1 MNKKVLIA
9 YASKH
14 GSTAEIANKI
24 EEDLN
29 HAGFECTN
37 VPVKQVKDISGF
49 QAIILGTGLYMG
61 QWQKEAVQF
70 VKRNMSALADQKVW
84 IFTSGPTGEGDPVK
98 LLNNRLYPE
107 GLRAAIEG
115 IKPKE
120 ITVFHGNIVLS
131 KLNGFEKWIINK
143 VKAAIGDFR
152 DWQSISAWA
161 AGIANSL
168 NS

>member
-14 GSTAEIANKI
+14 GSTAEIAKKI
-24 EEDLN
+24 EENLN
-29 HAGFECTN
+29 HAGFECTTT
-37 VPVKQVKDISGF
+37 PVNQVKDLSGF

-70 VKRNMSALADQKVW
+70 VKRNMAPLADQKVW
-84 IFTSGPTGEGDPVK
+84 IFTSGPTGEGDPMK
-98 LLNNRLYPE
+98 LVNGRLYPE
-107 GLRAAIEG
+107 GLRDTIEG

-120 ITVFHGNIVLS
+120 ITVFHGSIALS

-152 DWQSISAWA
+152 NWQSISIWA
-161 AGIANSL
+161 DGIANSL

>member
-14 GSTAEIANKI
+14 GSTAEIAKKI

-29 HAGFECTN
+29 QSGFECTTL
-37 VPVKQVKDISGF
+37 PAKQVKDLSGF
-49 QAIILGTGLYMG
+49 HAIVLGTGLYMG
-61 QWQKEAVQF
+61 QWQKEAVKFIKQNKANL
-70 VKRNMSALADQKVW
+70 VNQNVW

-98 LLNNRLYPE
+98 LVQDRLFPE
-107 GLRAAIEG
+107 GLRATIDE
-115 IKPKE
+115 INPKD

-143 VKAAIGDFR
+143 VNAAIGDFR
-152 DWQSISAWA
+152 NWQSISTWA
-161 AGIANSL
+161 TGIANALKS
-168 NS
+168 